1 MYIETRERIEIVCYR
16 AKAAQGTAGVC
27 KRAIGCSEL
36 RNQEQRGCLLV
47 SRYVMARPQRYRTP
61 HAHPSRF
68 LCNER
73 EIVTRLYDLVRTKIG
88 GVHKFDKSA
97 RCFIDG

>member
-47 SRYVMARPQRYRTP
+47 SMSWHGRKDTELPTP
-61 HAHPSRF
+61 THPAFCAMS
-68 LCNER
+68 
-73 EIVTRLYDLVRTKIG
+73 VK
-88 GVHKFDKSA
+88 
-97 RCFIDG
+97 